1 MDLKRIKRLRLN
13 MTAHY
18 AVIAWLT
25 AILVAN
31 GSGTYFLPL
40 FIFLVSIVAF
50 IVVDYLEIFEL
61 KSIAAAVGMVLATSV
76 AIATYVYSVVN
87 ESESGQLLAVAG
99 LLVYPEAVLFLQSK
113 NRRIFEQLAVF
124 LLLEM
129 IVAALVND
137 NILFG
142 ILLVPIILLWVSS
155 MFLFSRYATLVRGDP
170 SIETQQP
177 KLAEVLFKRFMR
189 TVLGESKRKP
199 LVVSR
204 FVTDAD
210 VQGSNLFRRLV
221 QSIPIGLGALAF
233 AGFFFYLIPRS
244 GTGSFGS
251 AFQNSTVIGLPDRL
265 TFGNVGRILQNPSP
279 VMRVTLKDPLSQEP
293 FKLEAPPYLRARV
306 FDAYGAAST
315 RRGEWKFSGQASN
328 RQLGSRYFNQGS
340 ERVRLSDAGRQQ
352 VRVDFDLRPEFATE
366 MFGVPPVFPAK
377 DEQQLSLV
385 YDEINMVLQK
395 RDNTGAQP
403 QRSVAYGF
411 VSLGFA
417 KNRQTQ
423 VTPARLSYDPASL
436 YQAYRAAI
444 RRLTAGFGRRGGSFE
459 QSNDYRR
466 RLLAEYG
473 IPMDREQSIAAAF
486 AYESHLARSGE
497 FGYTLNI
504 RPPSDG
510 DLDPIEDFII
520 NQKMGHCQYFAT
532 AMVCWLRQSGIP
544 SRLVI
549 GYRPT
554 EYNRLGNYFTVRQ
567 NDAHAWVEALFSAED
582 LEGTLLANQRTG
594 NAFYWVRFDPT
605 PPPDGELTITEQD
618 GQAIDYAEKLWKDY
632 VVEGQKLQSENSIY
646 APVAE
651 NKQAYAEL
659 VANLQSMGRDLA
671 AGKLG
676 GGDFGIIVP
685 IGIVILLLV
694 AFGVIIWQLVVW
706 LPKIAP
712 NWARRMGIVK
722 NEMQLAHPFYARCL
736 AIVGRLGI
744 KRSQATTPHEYTRRA
759 EDVLSEKG
767 LTAREP
773 LDFLTQL
780 YYRIRFG
787 GKASQLSPAEERM
800 ASDKLRLLEQ
810 TVADARKEN

>member
-1 MDLKRIKRLRLN
+1 MDLKRIKRLRLS

-25 AILVAN
+25 AVLVAN

-40 FIFLVSIVAF
+40 FIFVVSIVAF
-50 IVVDYLEIFEL
+50 ILVDYLEVFEL

-87 ESESGQLLAVAG
+87 NSESGQLLAVAG
-99 LLVYPEAVLFLQSK
+99 LLVYPEAVLFLQAK
-113 NRRIFEQLAVF
+113 NQRIFEQLAVF

-142 ILLVPIILLWVSS
+142 VLLVPIILLWVSS
-155 MFLFSRYATLVRGDP
+155 LFLFSRYATLVRGDS

-189 TVLGESKRKP
+189 TVLGDAKRKS
-199 LVVSR
+199 LVESR

-265 TFGNVGRILQNPSP
+265 TFGNVGKILQNPVP
-279 VMRVTLKDPLSQEP
+279 VMRVTLKDPLSMEP
-293 FKLEAPPYLRARV
+293 FEIESPPYLRARI
-306 FDAYGAAST
+306 FDGYGPPRS
-315 RRGEWKFSGQASN
+315 RRGEWNFSAQTN
-328 RQLGSRYFNQGS
+328 PMQLAKYFSKSS
-340 ERVRLSDAGRQQ
+340 ERVRLADAGRQQ
-352 VRVDFDLRPEFATE
+352 VQVEFDLRPEFAAE
-366 MFGVPPVFPAK
+366 MFGVPPLFPTNDAQ
-377 DEQQLSLV
+377 DVPLI
-385 YDEINMVLQK
+385 YDPINMLLQK
-395 RDNTGAQP
+395 RDNTGSP
-403 QRSVAYGF
+403 TQRSVAYEF
-411 VSLGFA
+411 VSLGFYNNQQA
-417 KNRQTQ
+417 Q
-423 VTPARLSYDPASL
+423 VTPAMLSFRVSSL
-436 YQAYRAAI
+436 LRAYLNTKD
-444 RRLTAGFGRRGGSFE
+444 RLTRGFGRGKEGFE
-459 QSNDYRR
+459 QSNEYRK

-473 IPMDREQSIAAAF
+473 ISLDREQSLAAAF
-486 AYESHLARSGE
+486 AYESHLSRSGE
-497 FGYTLNI
+497 FGYTLDI

-532 AMVCWLRQSGIP
+532 AMACWLRQSGIP

-554 EYNRLGNYFTVRQ
+554 EYNRLGDYFNVRQ

-582 LEGTLLANQRTG
+582 LNGTLLANQRTG
-594 NAFYWVRFDPT
+594 DAFYWVRFDPT
-605 PPPDGELTITEQD
+605 PAPDGELAITDQD

-646 APVAE
+646 APVAQ
-651 NKQAYAEL
+651 NKQAYAEMF
-659 VANLQSMGRDLA
+659 ANLQRMGRDLA

-676 GGDFGIIVP
+676 GGDFGIVLPIAIV
-685 IGIVILLLV
+685 VLLLV
-694 AFGVIIWQLVVW
+694 ALGVAVWQLTVW

-712 NWARRMGIVK
+712 NWALRMGIVK
-722 NEMQLAHPFYARCL
+722 NEMQLSHPFYARCL
-736 AIVGRLGI
+736 ALLGRLGI
-744 KRSQATTPHEYTRRA
+744 QRSRATTPKEFTHRA

-767 LTAREP
+767 LSASEP
-773 LDFLTQL
+773 MNFLTEL
-780 YYRIRFG
+780 YYRLRFSG
-787 GKASQLSPAEERM
+787 DATQLSPSEERM
-800 ASDKLRLLEQ
+800 VADKLAALER
-810 TVADARKEN
+810 TVSNAKKDS